1 MVLDPH
7 IMAVAWPKGTQP
19 KGGTLPLLA
28 ANCSPFKPFNS
39 TSLQPLILKG
49 FDKSPQLNIK

>member
-1 MVLDPH
+1 MR
-7 IMAVAWPKGTQP
+7 G
-19 KGGTLPLLA
+19 PLLL
-28 ANCSPFKPFNS
+28 ANGFPLKPLNP

>member
-1 MVLDPH
+1 MSLDPPSVYWH
-7 IMAVAWPKGTQP
+7 
-19 KGGTLPLLA
+19 GGGGPA
-28 ANCSPFKPFNS
+28 YGAGSPCCQQMVSSTNLFHS